1 MMQGLTGESA
11 GLAVQAPA
19 SALEFG
25 SVTASGRW
33 QNRAMGGYVIRWRP
47 SQELVV
53 LVSYAVGL
61 YMSSVDNT
69 IIYTALPT
77 VARDFHEPLA
87 AAQWVTLSYL
97 LALAMMIPSSGWI
110 GDRFGTRRTYLA
122 ALMLFTGAS
131 VLCGLS
137 GSLTQLVIFRVIQG
151 AGAWLDHPGRAG
163 HAVPDLPAGAPRPR
177 GGHGAARPEPGPGR
191 RPGAGRRADHL
202 PFLAVVLFHQRAVR
216 HRCADHRVAVL
227 GRAPRARSGRLDIPG
242 FVLAGGG
249 LALVL
254 YALSQAPV
262 RGWGSP
268 AIIATGAAGLA
279 ALAAM
284 VAVELRSKAPM
295 LNLRLLHNR
304 IFRTTTLVSAFL
316 TGAYYGYMFLMP
328 EFLQQARGASAL
340 SSGLTTFP
348 GAIGL
353 LINAQI
359 AARAYRHVGPR
370 RMAVGGLC
378 GVIAVFFLLGLTIG
392 LDTSIWLIRLLTFL
406 TGSAGA
412 WSLVAA
418 QSSSFATIS
427 PADTGRASALFQ
439 TQTQVAGGTGV
450 AVLVTVVAA
459 FSPAGATGA
468 TLVPAFR
475 HAFLTAAAI
484 ATIAALIALTIR
496 DADAA
501 ATMRRREQNPAAPP
515 PPAAVPPQ
523 IQEGTVDLG

>member
-1 MMQGLTGESA
+1 
-11 GLAVQAPA
+11 
-19 SALEFG
+19 
-25 SVTASGRW
+25 
-33 QNRAMGGYVIRWRP
+33 
-47 SQELVV
+47 
-53 LVSYAVGL
+53 
-61 YMSSVDNT
+61 
-69 IIYTALPT
+69 
-77 VARDFHEPLA
+77 
-87 AAQWVTLSYL
+87 
-97 LALAMMIPSSGWI
+97 
-110 GDRFGTRRTYLA
+110 
-122 ALMLFTGAS
+122 
-131 VLCGLS
+131 
-137 GSLTQLVIFRVIQG
+137 
-151 AGAWLDHPGRAG
+151 
-163 HAVPDLPAGAPRPR
+163 
-177 GGHGAARPEPGPGR
+177 
-191 RPGAGRRADHL
+191 
-202 PFLAVVLFHQRAVR
+202 
-216 HRCADHRVAVL
+216 
-227 GRAPRARSGRLDIPG
+227 
-242 FVLAGGG
+242 
-249 LALVL
+249 
-254 YALSQAPV
+254 
-262 RGWGSP
+262 
-268 AIIATGAAGLA
+268 
-279 ALAAM
+279 M

-295 LNLRLLHNR
+295 LNLRLLRNR

-353 LINAQI
+353 LDQRPDRRARLPSRR
-359 AARAYRHVGPR
+359 AATDGRGRPVR
-370 RMAVGGLC
+370 RDRRRSS
-378 GVIAVFFLLGLTIG
+378 LLGLTIG

-439 TQTQVAGGTGV
+439 TQTQVAGGIGV

-501 ATMRRREQNPAAPP
+501 ATMRRPEQNPAAPP

-523 IQEGTVDLG
+523 IQEGTADVG